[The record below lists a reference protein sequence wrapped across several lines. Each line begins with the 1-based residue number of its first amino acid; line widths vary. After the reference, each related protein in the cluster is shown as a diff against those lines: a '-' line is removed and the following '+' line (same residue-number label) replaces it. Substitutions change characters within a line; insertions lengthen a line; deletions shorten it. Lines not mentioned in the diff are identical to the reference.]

1 MVQKSSVK
9 KDALLPW
16 SQRGRVGG
24 RAHVFT
30 PSPQS
35 PPPLL
40 QLPGG
45 KKRGKSYTTMPQVG
59 SNADW
64 NLLASKGT
72 FAWLDTSL
80 MSVSYMGS

>member
-16 SQRGRVGG
+16 SQKGRVGG
-24 RAHVFT
+24 RIRVLT

-40 QLPGG
+40 QLPLTLTVSLCPLTDIKEGA
-45 KKRGKSYTTMPQVG
+45 V
-59 SNADW
+59 
-64 NLLASKGT
+64 LLME
-72 FAWLDTSL
+72 DTL
-80 MSVSYMGS
+80 TDGRDT

>member
-1 MVQKSSVK
+1 MGLLVVRVYYHKSKKKVSMVQKSSVK

-24 RAHVFT
+24 RARVFT

-40 QLPGG
+40 QLPGW
-45 KKRGKSYTTMPQVG
+45 KRRGNSYTKNKV
-59 SNADW
+59 SAIILANADW
-64 NLLASKGT
+64 N
-72 FAWLDTSL
+72 
-80 MSVSYMGS
+80 

>member
-1 MVQKSSVK
+1 MGMGLLVVRLYYHKSKKKFCMVQKSSVK

-24 RAHVFT
+24 RVHVFT

-45 KKRGKSYTTMPQVG
+45 GRREELVEVEKKG
-59 SNADW
+59 SV
-64 NLLASKGT
+64 T
-72 FAWLDTSL
+72 PYSL
-80 MSVSYMGS
+80 HR